1 MTKAKTSL
9 FDKPLFSTKVKSANV
24 KFKEMLFGY
33 FLGPFGALLASGVF
47 TSFLNR
53 YWTDV
58 LFRDYRVLNKAG
70 EWVIPTGSP
79 IGLFLTLL
87 PLISAVLIVVG
98 NLVAGQIIERTK
110 SKAGKARPWILLSS
124 VLLGVSCVLMFVIPM
139 GNGQDTP
146 VLTMVLT
153 AIAYNLYYSVCYP
166 LYNTANSTLIPVS
179 TRNSNQR
186 GLLASFANFAGVG
199 VMGFGGMI
207 FPMIIA
213 WFMGGWDAP
222 SKNAW
227 MIAFIIVGVVT
238 FALVLLQYY
247 FTRERVTE
255 EALKS
260 GTSAATAKIPIKKQL
275 KAVATEKYWWMV
287 IIFYLVF
294 QFTGAFKNISITFF
308 CKSQFADTALGQ
320 DGAMS
325 IINILG
331 AIPMAAAMAFI
342 WILSAK
348 FGKRIVCLI
357 GCAIAAGGGVIA
369 GIMPDN
375 IYTVSVGVA
384 LKSFGSAPA
393 CYMILALIA
402 DVLDHIEAK
411 NGYRCDGFTM
421 SVYSS
426 LMAASTPVATGIF
439 NAISEGGGNKTA
451 NTISYIWIETIGYA
465 VCTVIMIF
473 FIVEKYLK
481 SDRKITLARQ
491 IKEAADAG
499 VPWVMP
505 EERLRLEQAEA
516 DRVAEDARIAELKAK
531 CEKDGLDFEAEEAK
545 YQQALAQKQE
555 AKRAKEEAAKAAKEL
570 KAQQKEQAR
579 IAALKAKCEKL
590 GLDFEEEEQKRSDA
604 IDAKNKAK
612 INKAKKLENDY
623 FDYLRARA
631 EKTGIALPD
640 ISVAEA
646 QLAESE
652 KQNEHAEDEPVAFE
666 SETTPETGSIDEPAP
681 ETAAVEQEQN
691 EERPE

>member
-1 MTKAKTSL
+1 MTVGKANASL

-33 FLGPFGALLASGVF
+33 FLGPFGALLASGIF

-53 YWTDV
+53 YWTDI
-58 LFRDYRVLNKAG
+58 LFADYRVMNASG
-70 EWVIPTGSP
+70 ELVLPSSSS

-87 PLISAVLIVVG
+87 PLLAAILIVAG

-207 FPMIIA
+207 FPMIIS
-213 WFMGGWDAP
+213 WFMGGWDTP

-227 MIAFIIVGVVT
+227 TVAFIIVGVFT
-238 FALVLLQYY
+238 FVMILLQYY

-275 KAVATEKYWWMV
+275 KAVATEKYWWLV

-294 QFTGAFKNISITFF
+294 QFSGAFKNLSITYF
-308 CKSQFADTALGQ
+308 CKDQFASTALGQ

-357 GCAIAAGGGVIA
+357 GCTIAAGGGVIA

-439 NAISEGGGNKTA
+439 NAISNGGGNKTA
-451 NTISYIWIETIGYA
+451 NTISYIWIETVAYA
-465 VCTVIMIF
+465 VCTVIMVF

-491 IKEAADAG
+491 KAEAKAAG
-499 VPWVMP
+499 VAWVNP
-505 EERLRLEQAEA
+505 EERLRLEQEEA
-516 DRVAEDARIAELKAK
+516 DRVAEDARIAELKVK
-531 CEKDGLDFEAEEAK
+531 CEKNGLDFAAEEAK
-545 YQQALAQKQE
+545 YQEALAAKKE
-555 AKRAKEEAAKAAKEL
+555 AKRVKDEAAKAAREK
-570 KAQQKEQAR
+570 KAYDKEQAR
-579 IAALKAKCEKL
+579 ISALKAKCEKN
-590 GLDFEEEEQKRSDA
+590 GLDFDAEEQKRLDA
-604 IDAKNKAK
+604 IESKKQAKLKK
-612 INKAKKLENDY
+612 EQKLEA
-623 FDYLRARA
+623 DYLKYLEARA
-631 EKTGIALPD
+631 QKTGIPVPPLDEESAD
-640 ISVAEA
+640 TADTAENVATA
-646 QLAESE
+646 S
-652 KQNEHAEDEPVAFE
+652 PV
-666 SETTPETGSIDEPAP
+666 IDEAEEQQP
-681 ETAAVEQEQN
+681 AVEAVVAVDSEREEQA
-691 EERPE
+691 EETENKE